1 MGLGAIYLSYRIMSS
16 FIYIFFIKLHICTF
30 FHPKNCVF
38 IKLNYFFDQEK
49 FYDLFDDL
57 SLKKMILA
65 QYSKN
70 RREFKDIFYL
80 TVTDQTQNI
89 SSKLCY
95 HARFFTATDSTKS
108 KQR

>member
-1 MGLGAIYLSYRIMSS
+1 L
-16 FIYIFFIKLHICTF
+16 IK
-30 FHPKNCVF
+30 K
-38 IKLNYFFDQEK
+38 K
-49 FYDLFDDL
+49 FYDFFDDL
-57 SLKKMILA
+57 SLKKMILS

-80 TVTDQTQNI
+80 TVTDQSQNI

>member
-1 MGLGAIYLSYRIMSS
+1 L
-16 FIYIFFIKLHICTF
+16 IK
-30 FHPKNCVF
+30 K
-38 IKLNYFFDQEK
+38 K
-49 FYDLFDDL
+49 FYDLFYDL

>member
-1 MGLGAIYLSYRIMSS
+1 
-16 FIYIFFIKLHICTF
+16 
-30 FHPKNCVF
+30 
-38 IKLNYFFDQEK
+38 
-49 FYDLFDDL
+49 
-57 SLKKMILA
+57 MILA

-70 RREFKDIFYL
+70 SREFKDIFYL
-80 TVTDQTQNI
+80 TVTDQSRNI

>member
-1 MGLGAIYLSYRIMSS
+1 
-16 FIYIFFIKLHICTF
+16 IFLIK
-30 FHPKNCVF
+30 K
-38 IKLNYFFDQEK
+38 K
-49 FYDLFDDL
+49 FYDFFDDL
-57 SLKKMILA
+57 SLKKMILS

-80 TVTDQTQNI
+80 TVTDQSQNI

>member
-1 MGLGAIYLSYRIMSS
+1 
-16 FIYIFFIKLHICTF
+16 
-30 FHPKNCVF
+30 PKNCVF
-38 IKLNYFFDQEK
+38 IKHNNLLIIEDFYKF
-49 FYDLFDDL
+49 FYDLT
-57 SLKKMILA
+57 LKKMILA

-70 RREFKDIFYL
+70 SREFKDIFYL
-80 TVTDQTQNI
+80 TVTDQSPNI

>member
-1 MGLGAIYLSYRIMSS
+1 M
-16 FIYIFFIKLHICTF
+16 IK
-30 FHPKNCVF
+30 K
-38 IKLNYFFDQEK
+38 K
-49 FYDLFDDL
+49 FYDFFDDL
-57 SLKKMILA
+57 SLKKRILS

-80 TVTDQTQNI
+80 TVTDQSQNI

>member
-1 MGLGAIYLSYRIMSS
+1 M
-16 FIYIFFIKLHICTF
+16 IK
-30 FHPKNCVF
+30 K
-38 IKLNYFFDQEK
+38 K
-49 FYDLFDDL
+49 FYDFFDDL
-57 SLKKMILA
+57 SLKKMILS

-80 TVTDQTQNI
+80 TVTDQSQNI

>member
-1 MGLGAIYLSYRIMSS
+1 VSS

-30 FHPKNCVF
+30 FRPKNCVF
-38 IKLNYFFDQEK
+38 IKQHSLLIIEDFYKF
-49 FYDLFDDL
+49 FYDLN
-57 SLKKMILA
+57 LKKMILA

-70 RREFKDIFYL
+70 SREFKDIFYL
-80 TVTDQTQNI
+80 TVTDQSQNI

>member
-1 MGLGAIYLSYRIMSS
+1 M
-16 FIYIFFIKLHICTF
+16 
-30 FHPKNCVF
+30 
-38 IKLNYFFDQEK
+38 
-49 FYDLFDDL
+49 
-57 SLKKMILA
+57 KKMILA

-70 RREFKDIFYL
+70 SREFNDIFYL
-80 TVTDQTQNI
+80 TVTDQSPNI

>member
-1 MGLGAIYLSYRIMSS
+1 M
-16 FIYIFFIKLHICTF
+16 IK
-30 FHPKNCVF
+30 N
-38 IKLNYFFDQEK
+38 K
-49 FYDLFDDL
+49 FYDFFDDL
-57 SLKKMILA
+57 SLKKMILS

-80 TVTDQTQNI
+80 TVTDQSQNI

>member
-1 MGLGAIYLSYRIMSS
+1 MGLGAIYLSYRTMSS

-38 IKLNYFFDQEK
+38 IKLNYFLIKKK

-65 QYSKN
+65 QYPKN

-80 TVTDQTQNI
+80 TVTDQIQNI

>member
-1 MGLGAIYLSYRIMSS
+1 M
-16 FIYIFFIKLHICTF
+16 IK
-30 FHPKNCVF
+30 K
-38 IKLNYFFDQEK
+38 K
-49 FYDLFDDL
+49 FYDFFDDL
-57 SLKKMILA
+57 SLKKMILS

-70 RREFKDIFYL
+70 RSEFKDIFYL
-80 TVTDQTQNI
+80 TVTDQSQNI